1 MPELGR
7 TLCAPQQLGQTG
19 MLTTTIDGLWVLQVL
34 AGIEVL
40 APELGLRPI
49 LPSFETAQMALR
61 HPIAAELRAEGVI
74 DEAGTVDTVVVEW
87 LTVLARR
94 DIALLIHVRNPD
106 VGEQPASALLARFA
120 QWWVVMERS
129 EELVRIGG
137 AGTAS
142 AEGAAN
148 AVLIAQIER
157 LCGTN
162 TPAPLR
168 PITLDADALQSGV
181 TSQETL
187 KRFLANQRLDADQLR
202 MLMLA
207 ADPKRSTQSSIV
219 ALQSGVETG
228 RPTRTHIEQSAVTII
243 DSPEGRMVAE
253 HVPSAGKNWMVI
265 APGTATNIA
274 AAVNQ
279 MVRRLPANEEWYS
292 YRKVV

>member
-1 MPELGR
+1 
-7 TLCAPQQLGQTG
+7 

-34 AGIEVL
+34 TGIEVL

-49 LPSFETAQMALR
+49 LPSFETAQMALE
-61 HPIAAELRAEGVI
+61 HPIAAELRSEGVI
-74 DEAGTVDTVVVEW
+74 DEAGTVDPIVREW
-87 LTVLARR
+87 MTVLARR
-94 DIALLIHVRNPD
+94 DVALVIQVSNAD
-106 VGEQPASALLARFA
+106 TGEQPARALLARFA
-120 QWWVVMERS
+120 QWWVAMERS

-142 AEGAAN
+142 AEGTAS
-148 AVLIAQIER
+148 AVLTAQIER

-168 PITLDADALQSGV
+168 PITLDVDALQSGV

-187 KRFLANQRLDADQLR
+187 RKFLTNQQLDADQLR
-202 MLMLA
+202 MVMLA
-207 ADPKRSTQSSIV
+207 ADPTRSTQSSIV

-243 DSPEGRMVAE
+243 DTPEGRLVAE
-253 HVPSAGKNWMVI
+253 HVPSAGKRWMVI
-265 APGTATNIA
+265 APGTTSGIA
-274 AAVNQ
+274 EAVNQ
-279 MVRRLPANEEWYS
+279 MMRRLPAEQEWYS

>member
-1 MPELGR
+1 
-7 TLCAPQQLGQTG
+7 

-49 LPSFETAQMALR
+49 LPSFETAQKALG

-74 DEAGTVDTVVVEW
+74 DEAGTVDAVVVEW
-87 LTVLARR
+87 ITVLARR
-94 DIALLIHVRNPD
+94 DMALLIHVRNPET
-106 VGEQPASALLARFA
+106 GEQPAMALLARFA
-120 QWWVVMERS
+120 QWWVVIERS

-148 AVLIAQIER
+148 AVLFAQIER

-168 PITLDADALQSGV
+168 PITLDVDALKSGV
-181 TSQETL
+181 NSQDTL
-187 KRFLANQRLDADQLR
+187 KKFLASQQLDADQLR
-202 MLMLA
+202 MMMLA
-207 ADPKRSTQSSIV
+207 ADPTRSTQSSIV

-228 RPTRTHIEQSAVTII
+228 RPTRTHIERSVVTII
-243 DSPEGRMVAE
+243 DSPEGRLVAE

-265 APGTATNIA
+265 APGTASNIA
-274 AAVNQ
+274 TAVNQ
-279 MVRRLPANEEWYS
+279 MVRRLPANEEWFS

>member
-1 MPELGR
+1 
-7 TLCAPQQLGQTG
+7 

-61 HPIAAELRAEGVI
+61 HPIAAELQAEGVI
-74 DEAGTVDTVVVEW
+74 DGAGTVDAVVVEW
-87 LTVLARR
+87 MTVLGRR
-94 DIALLIHVRNPD
+94 DVALLIEVRNPD
-106 VGEQPASALLARFA
+106 TGEQPARALLARFA
-120 QWWVVMERS
+120 QWWVVIERS

-142 AEGAAN
+142 AEGAAD

-168 PITLDADALQSGV
+168 PITLDVDALQSGV

-187 KRFLANQRLDADQLR
+187 RKFLTNQQLDADQLR
-202 MLMLA
+202 MVMLA
-207 ADPKRSTQSSIV
+207 SDPTRSTQSSIV

-228 RPTRTHIEQSAVTII
+228 GPTRTHIEQGVVTVV
-243 DSPEGRMVAE
+243 DTREGRLVAE
-253 HVPSAGKNWMVI
+253 HVPAAGKKWMVI

-274 AAVNQ
+274 SAVNQ
-279 MVRRLPANEEWYS
+279 MMRRLPASEEWYS

>member
-1 MPELGR
+1 
-7 TLCAPQQLGQTG
+7 

-49 LPSFETAQMALR
+49 LPSFETAQMALQ

-74 DEAGTVDTVVVEW
+74 DEAGTVDSVVVEW
-87 LTVLARR
+87 MTVLARR
-94 DIALLIHVRNPD
+94 DVALLIHVRNPD
-106 VGEQPASALLARFA
+106 AQAPPASAMLARFA

-142 AEGAAN
+142 AEGAASG
-148 AVLIAQIER
+148 VLIAQIER

-168 PITLDADALQSGV
+168 PITLDVDALTSGV
-181 TSQETL
+181 TSQQSL
-187 KRFLANQRLDADQLR
+187 QAFLANQQLDADQLR

-207 ADPKRSTQSSIV
+207 ADPTRSTQSSIV

-228 RPTRTHIEQSAVTII
+228 RPTRTHVERSVVTII
-243 DSPEGRMVAE
+243 DSPEGRLVAE
-253 HVPSAGKNWMVI
+253 HVPAAGKNWMVI
-265 APGTATNIA
+265 APGTTSNIA

-279 MVRRLPANEEWYS
+279 MARRLPANEEWYS

>member
-1 MPELGR
+1 
-7 TLCAPQQLGQTG
+7 

-34 AGIEVL
+34 ASIEVL

-49 LPSFETAQMALR
+49 LPSFETAPMALG

-74 DEAGTVDTVVVEW
+74 DEAGAVDSVVVEW
-87 LTVLARR
+87 MTVLARR
-94 DIALLIHVRNPD
+94 DVALLIHVRNPD
-106 VGEQPASALLARFA
+106 TGEQPAQALLARFA

-137 AGTAS
+137 AGTAT

-168 PITLDADALQSGV
+168 PITLDVDELKSGV

-187 KRFLANQRLDADQLR
+187 QKFLASQQLDADQLR

-207 ADPKRSTQSSIV
+207 ADPKRSTQASIV

-228 RPTRTHIEQSAVTII
+228 RPTRTHIEQSVVTII

>member
-1 MPELGR
+1 
-7 TLCAPQQLGQTG
+7 

-49 LPSFETAQMALR
+49 LPSFETAQMALS

-74 DEAGTVDTVVVEW
+74 DEAGTVDSVVVEW
-87 LTVLARR
+87 MTVLARR
-94 DIALLIHVRNPD
+94 DVALLVHVRNPD
-106 VGEQPASALLARFA
+106 TGGQPAQALLARFA
-120 QWWVVMERS
+120 QWWVVIERS

-157 LCGTN
+157 LCGTS

-168 PITLDADALQSGV
+168 PITLDVDALKSGV
-181 TSQETL
+181 NSQESL
-187 KRFLANQRLDADQLR
+187 QKFLASQQLDADQLR

-207 ADPKRSTQSSIV
+207 ADPKRSTQASIV

-228 RPTRTHIEQSAVTII
+228 RPTRTHIEQSVVTII

-253 HVPSAGKNWMVI
+253 HVPSAGKNWMVV

-274 AAVNQ
+274 AAINQ
-279 MVRRLPANEEWYS
+279 MARRLPANEEWYS

>member
-1 MPELGR
+1 
-7 TLCAPQQLGQTG
+7 

-49 LPSFETAQMALR
+49 LPSFETAQMALG
-61 HPIAAELRAEGVI
+61 HPIAAELRDEGVI

-87 LTVLARR
+87 MTVLARR
-94 DIALLIHVRNPD
+94 DMALLIHVRNPET
-106 VGEQPASALLARFA
+106 GEQPAQALLARFA

-162 TPAPLR
+162 APAPLR
-168 PITLDADALQSGV
+168 PITLDVDVLKSGV
-181 TSQETL
+181 NSQDTL
-187 KRFLANQRLDADQLR
+187 KKFLASQQLDADQLR
-202 MLMLA
+202 MMMSA
-207 ADPKRSTQSSIV
+207 ADPTRSTQSSIV

-228 RPTRTHIEQSAVTII
+228 RPTRTHIERSVVTII
-243 DSPEGRMVAE
+243 DSPEGRLVAE

-265 APGTATNIA
+265 APGTASNIA
-274 AAVNQ
+274 TAVNQ
-279 MVRRLPANEEWYS
+279 MVRRLPANEEWFS